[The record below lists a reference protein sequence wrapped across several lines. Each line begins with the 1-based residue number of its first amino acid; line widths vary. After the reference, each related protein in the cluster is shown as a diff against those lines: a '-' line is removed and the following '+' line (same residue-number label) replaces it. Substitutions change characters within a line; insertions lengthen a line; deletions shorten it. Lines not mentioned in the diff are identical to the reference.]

1 VELIISHC
9 KSSACYEMLQ
19 TSLDLGGYLGIN
31 SEKEYGNNNK
41 KKKKSE
47 GTKVPVSQQ
56 TIIYISMEIE

>member
-1 VELIISHC
+1 
-9 KSSACYEMLQ
+9 MLQ